1 MRITGLGQTT
11 SVSGAGRKKT
21 PTAGGFSAALEM
33 EETTAAP
40 ATLNA
45 IPVTSLGLLALQEAP
60 TATVSRSK
68 GVARAEELLDQLNEI
83 RRGMLAGMLPA
94 GQLQSLLTSVR
105 DRKLT
110 TDDPRLNGLLEEIEL
125 RAAVE
130 LAKLGIFSN

>member
-1 MRITGLGQTT
+1 LRITGLGQTT

-21 PTAGGFSAALEM
+21 SAAGGFSAALDLD
-33 EETTAAP
+33 ETTAAA
-40 ATLNA
+40 ATVNA
-45 IPVTSLGLLALQEAP
+45 MPVTALGLLALQEAP
-60 TATVSRSK
+60 TATASRSK

-83 RRGMLAGMLPA
+83 RRGLLAGVLPA
-94 GQLQSLLTSVR
+94 GQLQGLLTSVR

-130 LAKLGIFSN
+130 LAKLGIFPN